1 MADGTT
7 LPAHA
12 VGRRGSA
19 DAVDPRAREQVRPLW
34 ISQDHRPAEVGR
46 VASGQGSS
54 AAHLAAGRV
63 EGSRSSEA
71 ARAIVVERWQLYHRN
86 HVWSY
91 DFVDAQ
97 KMEEMH
103 RCAKSSKPSG
113 SIGQVPAG

>member
-7 LPAHA
+7 AHA

-19 DAVDPRAREQVRPLW
+19 DAVDPRAGEQVRPLW

-71 ARAIVVERWQLYHRN
+71 ARAIVVERWQLYPAASAASEPCLELR
-86 HVWSY
+86 
-91 DFVDAQ
+91 F
-97 KMEEMH
+97 
-103 RCAKSSKPSG
+103 RGCAD
-113 SIGQVPAG
+113 V